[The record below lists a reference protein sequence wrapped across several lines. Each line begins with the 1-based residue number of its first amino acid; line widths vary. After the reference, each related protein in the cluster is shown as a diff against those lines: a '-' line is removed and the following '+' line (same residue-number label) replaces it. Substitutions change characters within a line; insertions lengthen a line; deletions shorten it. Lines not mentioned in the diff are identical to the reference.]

1 MADLQ
6 AGQVL
11 IQNDATGK
19 QTVVAESVYLSSI
32 KSKLSPFHGWSIVPH
47 LNVSETESE
56 AEVVKP
62 ARKPKKQVEA

>member
-19 QTVVAESVYLSSI
+19 QTVVAESVYLTSI
-32 KSKLSPFHGWSIVPH
+32 KGKLSPFHGWSIVPH
-47 LNVSETESE
+47 LNAIETEAE